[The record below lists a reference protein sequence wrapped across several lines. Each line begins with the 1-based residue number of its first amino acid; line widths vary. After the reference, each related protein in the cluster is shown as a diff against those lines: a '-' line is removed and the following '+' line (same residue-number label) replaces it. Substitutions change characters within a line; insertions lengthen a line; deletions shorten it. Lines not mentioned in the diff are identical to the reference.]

1 MERRPALLHCAPC
14 KRGRWTVPSFAQ
26 RCAKWDGAQKIGVV
40 CLNASFY
47 FWRHFI
53 CAKRTAEVAGGRFD
67 LRLQLGI

>member
-1 MERRPALLHCAPC
+1 
-14 KRGRWTVPSFAQ
+14 VPSFAQ